1 MKIHEID
8 LCGQRLHL
16 LLNGQALFDLYDIFG
31 TEGFLTDALERSGK
45 EGFEAVCMFL
55 AKLSEQ
61 GELWRR
67 WQGMERGPFFPEQ
80 WFRVHLAPHD
90 VAPAR
95 AAILEAVRLGFAREA
110 EEPHDVDLGLL
121 ELQKKTAAAGSNA

>member
-1 MKIHEID
+1 MKIHEVD

-16 LLNGQALFDLYDIFG
+16 LLNGQALFDLYDAFG
-31 TEGFLTDALERSGK
+31 TEGFLTDALERDGK
-45 EGFEAVCMFL
+45 AGFEAVCTFL

-67 WQGMERGPFFPEQ
+67 WQGMERGPIFNPG
-80 WFRVHLAPHD
+80 WFRVNLAPHD

-121 ELQKKTAAAGSNA
+121 ELQKKTAAASPDA